1 MSESRTAGGSSTVY
15 YGGTGAGTGQPA
27 DQAAGSGADQASQAA
42 DQAKQKATEVAGQA
56 KEQATQVAGQAKEQ
70 ASQAVD
76 TAKQKAGQVAEQA
89 TTQVDA
95 GMEKAAGGLDKA
107 ADMLRQKT
115 ESMPQGGGV
124 QSIAS
129 TAATQLD
136 KGAQYLKDKDT
147 DQLVADLEAMVRQ
160 KPTQTLL
167 VAAGIGFLLSKVVR

>member
-15 YGGTGAGTGQPA
+15 YGGTDQQSGQGEGSGTEQA
-27 DQAAGSGADQASQAA
+27 TQAAGQA
-42 DQAKQKATEVAGQA
+42 AGQA
-56 KEQATQVAGQAKEQ
+56 KEKATQVAGQAKEQ
-70 ASQAVD
+70 ATQAVD

-95 GMEKAAGGLDKA
+95 GMDKAAGGLDKA

-115 ESMPQGGGV
+115 ESMGDQGGSV

-160 KPTQTLL
+160 KPAQTLL
-167 VAAGIGFLLSKVVR
+167 VAAGVGFLLSKVVR